1 MEVSKLRDF
10 ADRRVAEELKADQRK
25 RNLMVLIMHH
35 LQGHGYADTVARLQ
49 TECNL
54 SLKKLSTTSS
64 CNSYMTRYRQE
75 YETYY
80 DIKFGKTP
88 KLVKKCAGDDSA
100 TSGPVSISKK
110 KPTPNQAPTKF
121 NSEELPSY
129 EPNLPKLKQGGVTAA
144 ERSKKKKADS
154 EPTVPTPTHSVSTA
168 SIKQH
173 TEVIENFGVVGTK
186 PKPTESVP
194 VAAEPSATPH
204 PHPLYE
210 TKLLKPLPHYESFEL
225 RELAAII
232 TRDIYQE
239 NPNVHWNDI
248 AVFQLP
254 SDLCGNLL
262 SILSGFL
269 NCLQEYYHHGKDY
282 CSMDH
287 QVQTYPPIYFITPQP
302 PHSHRNGKTL
312 LAKAVATECKTT
324 FFNISASSIVSKWR
338 GDSEKLVRV
347 LFELARYHAPS
358 TIFIDEIEA
367 IMGHRTSD
375 GAEHEGSRRMK
386 TELLIQMD
394 GLAKTKD
401 CVFLLAASN
410 LPWDLDVAMLRRLEK
425 RILIDL
431 PDEEARA
438 SMFELNL
445 PRDAKDGAGNL
456 LVAELDY
463 KELASQSNGYSGS
476 DIQLVCKEAAMRPL
490 RRLFDMIEIHDA
502 EQGEDAPLTFTR
514 QPVTMS
520 DVLEALKTTRP
531 STNSTQTSKYKQWQ
545 NDFGSV

>member
-49 TECNL
+49 MECNL

-88 KLVKKCAGDDSA
+88 KLVKKCAGDDST
-100 TSGPVSISKK
+100 TSGPASISKK

-154 EPTVPTPTHSVSTA
+154 EPTVQTPTTHSVSTA

-210 TKLLKPLPHYESFEL
+210 TKLLKPLPHYDSFEL

-248 AVFQLP
+248 AGLSTSKRLVRESVVYPLRFPENIITMERIIALWTTRYKHILP
-254 SDLCGNLL
+254 Y
-262 SILSGFL
+262 ILSLL
-269 NCLQEYYHHGKDY
+269 NLHTLTG
-282 CSMDH
+282 
-287 QVQTYPPIYFITPQP
+287 T
-302 PHSHRNGKTL
+302 GKTL

-531 STNSTQTSKYKQWQ
+531 STNSTQTSKYKEWQ